1 MQLLRHGQSHF
12 NKHFS
17 VTRQD
22 PGIIDPALTGEGRRQ
37 IAAAA
42 EKLAQRGP
50 TGRDLFWKR
59 IIASPYWRAL
69 ETAEILGKRLGL
81 ATEVEP
87 LVRERA
93 FFACDIGSPRSELE
107 QRFPEVDFGA
117 LPEVWWPHPD
127 ESEGSLMERCTRF
140 RLAWAHREDWAGV
153 LVVTHWGF
161 IRGLTGRSVENGTL
175 LAFDPTLA

>member
-22 PGIIDPALTGEGRRQ
+22 PGIIDPALTAEGRRQ
-37 IAAAA
+37 IGGVA
-42 EKLAQRGP
+42 EELAKRG
-50 TGRDLFWKR
+50 LFWKR

-69 ETAEILGKRLGL
+69 ETAEILAKRLGL
-81 ATEVEP
+81 AIEVEP

-93 FFACDIGSPRSELE
+93 FFACDIGSPRTELE
-107 QRFPEVDFGA
+107 QRFPEVAFGE
-117 LPEVWWPHPD
+117 LPEIWWPHPD
-127 ESEGSLMERCTRF
+127 ESEGSLLERCKRF
-140 RLAWAHREDWAGV
+140 RLAWAKQEDRAGL

-161 IRGLTGRSVENGTL
+161 IRGLTGHSVENGSLT
-175 LAFDPTLA
+175 AFDPTLA

>member
-1 MQLLRHGQSHF
+1 MHLIRHGQSHF

-37 IAAAA
+37 IAEAA
-42 EKLAQRGP
+42 EALVARRLP
-50 TGRDLFWKR
+50 WRTIL
-59 IIASPYWRAL
+59 ASPYWRAL
-69 ETAEILGKRLGL
+69 ETAEILSRRLGL
-81 ATEVEP
+81 PIEVEP

-107 QRFPEVDFGA
+107 QRFPDVAFGS
-117 LPEVWWPHPD
+117 LGEIWWPHPD

-140 RLAWAHREDWAGV
+140 RLAWAHREDWTGV

-161 IRGLTGRSVENGTL
+161 IRGLTGRSVENGSLT
-175 LAFDPTLA
+175 AFDPTLA

>member
-1 MQLLRHGQSHF
+1 MQLIRHGQSHF

-37 IAAAA
+37 IAEAA
-42 EKLAQRGP
+42 EELAARG
-50 TGRDLFWKR
+50 LFWKC
-59 IIASPYWRAL
+59 ILASPYWRAL
-69 ETAEILGKRLGL
+69 ETAEILGRRLGVPI
-81 ATEVEP
+81 EVEP

-107 QRFPEVDFGA
+107 QRFPEVAFGA
-117 LPEVWWPHPD
+117 LSEVWWPHPD

-140 RLAWAHREDWAGV
+140 RLAWAHREDWTGV

-161 IRGLTGRSVENGTL
+161 IRGLTGRSVENGSLT
-175 LAFDPTLA
+175 AFDPTLA

>member
-1 MQLLRHGQSHF
+1 MQLIRHGQSHF

-37 IAAAA
+37 ISLAA
-42 EKLAQRGP
+42 EELAGRG
-50 TGRDLFWKR
+50 LLWKA
-59 IIASPYWRAL
+59 ILASPYWRAL
-69 ETAEILGKRLGL
+69 ETAEILSRRLGL
-81 ATEVEP
+81 PIEVEP

-107 QRFPEVDFGA
+107 QRFPEVAFGQ
-117 LPEVWWPHPD
+117 LSEVWWPHPD
-127 ESEGSLMERCTRF
+127 ESEGSLMERCNRF
-140 RLAWAHREDWAGV
+140 RLAWSGRQDWTGV

-161 IRGLTGRSVENGTL
+161 IRGLTGRSVENGSLT
-175 LAFDPTLA
+175 AFDPTLA

>member
-1 MQLLRHGQSHF
+1 MLLIRHGQSHF

-22 PGIIDPALTGEGRRQ
+22 PGIIDPALTVEGRQQ
-37 IAAAA
+37 IAQT
-42 EKLAQRGP
+42 AQAMAREARG
-50 TGRDLFWKR
+50 LKR
-59 IIASPYWRAL
+59 ILVSPYWRTL
-69 ETAEILGKRLGL
+69 ETAEILAAHLDLPIR
-81 ATEVEP
+81 VEP

-107 QRFPEVDFGA
+107 VRFPQAAFGD
-117 LPEVWWPHPD
+117 LPDVWWPHPD
-127 ESEGSLMERCTRF
+127 ESEASLNQRCARF
-140 RLAWAHREDWAGV
+140 RLAMAESADWREV

-175 LAFDPTLA
+175 LSFDPTLA

>member
-1 MQLLRHGQSHF
+1 MLLIRHGQSHF

-22 PGIIDPALTGEGRRQ
+22 PGIIDPALTVEGRQQ
-37 IAAAA
+37 IAETARRLA
-42 EKLAQRGP
+42 ERSERRP
-50 TGRDLFWKR
+50 KR
-59 IIASPYWRAL
+59 ILVSPYWRTL
-69 ETAEILGKRLGL
+69 ETAEILAAHLELPMR
-81 ATEVEP
+81 VEP

-107 QRFPEVDFGA
+107 VRFPQADYGD
-117 LPEVWWPHPD
+117 LPDVWWPHPD
-127 ESEGSLMERCTRF
+127 ETEASLNQRCATF
-140 RLAWAHREDWAGV
+140 RLGMAGRADWRDT

-175 LAFDPTLA
+175 LEFDPTLA